1 MRALGWTALRLA
13 WLRRLAPSCGAAGF
27 AASILLAPGQGAI
40 ASISTTAK
48 ETYRFR
54 GVQAPQVKTNPLVR
68 ELEQRLT
75 QLRDQWRERSE
86 RVTLAAA
93 IDQSLLHNPELAQA
107 FAQIQ
112 QGQWNLIAVRRQ
124 WYPSVT
130 ALAGAPAGGLLGYRS
145 SSSRSSRSSEAATE
159 IVKNSTTVEGLVPV
173 LRLDWTFFDPSRGP
187 QINAASESVRS
198 QELLFD
204 VAARNLVLQTQLAYF
219 NLQEQEQLIRSYEE
233 ILSATTAQV
242 VQAEALFNV
251 GNASLADVEQIRTQ
265 QYQTLSLLI
274 ATYLG
279 LIDAAASLARAMALP
294 PGQLVL
300 PDDHLGLYG
309 QWNMPLK
316 ATIQQAQA
324 LREEIQSSLAQSS
337 SANWR
342 ASALLNRYWPRFS
355 LVANGSYAYND
366 TDINNRQ
373 GGLSISDSVR
383 SSSWDGAVGLGF
395 NWMLFDGG
403 IAAAEAQAN
412 RALERQFSD
421 QAAVQRLQISQD
433 VELSYATYQAS
444 RLALLS
450 SQAQITSARQAAAA
464 VRERFNVGYA
474 DTTSVVQTLS
484 QAIAAANAYA
494 RSQREYNS
502 AIASLYRASAQW
514 PLGTLALRDQ
524 RVMQLKQR

>member
-1 MRALGWTALRLA
+1 MSALGWTTLRLP
-13 WLRRLAPSCGAAGF
+13 WLRRVALGCGVAGF
-27 AASILLAPGQGAI
+27 AAGLMLATNPCAA
-40 ASISTTAK
+40 ASPLTAEK
-48 ETYRFR
+48 GGYRFR
-54 GVQAPQVKTNPLVR
+54 GVQAPQVKANPLVAD
-68 ELEQRLT
+68 LEQQLK
-75 QLRDQWRERSE
+75 QLRDQWRERSV
-86 RVTLAAA
+86 RVTLRAA

-107 FAQIQ
+107 YAQIQ

-124 WYPSVT
+124 WYPSLT
-130 ALAGAPAGGLLGYRS
+130 ALASAPAGSLWGYRDS
-145 SSSRSSRSSEAATE
+145 STRTTRSSAAGTE
-159 IVKNSTTVEGLVPV
+159 TGNNSTSVAGVVPV

-198 QELLFD
+198 QELLFN

-233 ILSATTAQV
+233 ILSATTTQV
-242 VQAEALFNV
+242 SQAESLFNV

-279 LIDAAASLARAMALP
+279 VIDASASLARAMALP

-300 PDDHLGLYG
+300 PEDQLELYG
-309 QWNMPLK
+309 QWDLPLN
-316 ATIQQAQA
+316 ATIQQAQT
-324 LREEIQSSLAQSS
+324 LREEIQSSLALSS
-337 SANWR
+337 SASWR
-342 ASALLNRYWPRFS
+342 SSALLNRYWPRFS
-355 LVANGSYAYND
+355 LVANGFYAYND
-366 TDINNRQ
+366 TDIRNRQ
-373 GGLSISDSVR
+373 TGVSRSESVR

-395 NWMLFDGG
+395 NWTLFDGG

-421 QAAVQRLQISQD
+421 QAAVQRLQISQE
-433 VELSYATYQAS
+433 VEQSYATYQTS

-450 SQAQITSARQAAAA
+450 SQAQAASARQAAIA

-474 DTTSVVQTLS
+474 DTTSVVQTLN
-484 QAIAAANAYA
+484 QAITAANAYA

-502 AIASLYRASAQW
+502 AVASLYRASAQW
-514 PLGTLALRDQ
+514 PGETLALRDQ
-524 RVMQLKQR
+524 RVNQLKQR